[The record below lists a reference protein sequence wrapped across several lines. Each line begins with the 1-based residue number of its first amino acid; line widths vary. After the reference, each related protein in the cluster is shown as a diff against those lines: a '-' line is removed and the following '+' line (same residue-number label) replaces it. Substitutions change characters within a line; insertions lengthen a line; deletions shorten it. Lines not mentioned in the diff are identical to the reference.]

1 MILGICCSLRKQP
14 TLFLWHRHCFPC
26 NMTSVEKAQIQY
38 WWCLTTHWVVLLIG
52 RAAKEISFNQSE
64 VLPRS
69 DLLCNLGTPWQ
80 SIGWQI
86 NWLVD
91 LTPSTLGWVSVD
103 MRLSILTNMLA
114 SVSADMWRKRRL
126 TWVLVECQLI
136 CWLVCWPTLL
146 LYLVGMLVET

>member
-1 MILGICCSLRKQP
+1 MQPEKTANIL
-14 TLFLWHRHCFPC
+14 WYHHCFPC
-26 NMTSVEKAQIQY
+26 NITSAERSQIQY

-91 LTPSTLGWVSVD
+91 QTPSTRGWVLVD

-114 SVSADMWRKRRL
+114 SVSADTWRKRRL

-136 CWLVCWPTLL
+136 CWLVCWLTLH